1 MSTLAAANS
10 HWKQNIFCSYVFP
23 FKMSLQFVYSGCSQ
37 LTLRKQG
44 YLAPLCI
51 LTLRTR
57 KYHSRMFNLNM
68 SLQFDCSSCSK
79 FTLKTRISNY
89 FFVFNF
95 NVFFL
100 RLLSQATGYL
110 HSGQGYILTWLLNLT
125 ASVAANYIENK
136 DIMLLHVFY
145 EFKFS
150 VSEITAYSLLHVKF

>member
-1 MSTLAAANS
+1 M
-10 HWKQNIFCSYVFP
+10 FP

-57 KYHSRMFNLNM
+57 KYHSRVFNLNM

-95 NVFFL
+95 NVFFSQTAL
-100 RLLSQATGYL
+100 SSYRILAFRTRLYLNMTLKFDCFSCSKFTLKTKISCSFMFSMNLNSQSLKLQHT
-110 HSGQGYILTWLLNLT
+110 HSFMLNFNL
-125 ASVAANYIENK
+125 
-136 DIMLLHVFY
+136 
-145 EFKFS
+145 
-150 VSEITAYSLLHVKF
+150 